1 MNKSEYRN
9 MWVYIEHDGKTV
21 HPVSLELCCEA
32 RRLCDITGEKLAA
45 VIIGS
50 IPADELEKVYACG
63 VDQLIRVSGTG
74 YGYYND
80 DAYTN
85 ALTVLSEKYRPSAI
99 FIGATVNGRDFA
111 PRTAIRL
118 NTGCTSDAMQLEYDR
133 KTGDIR
139 FIEPAVGGK
148 IMAVITFPVMR
159 PQIGTIRPGI
169 FKYAPTGARENVSIT
184 EEVIDFPEEKIR
196 TRILDYVAD
205 EIDPALKLD
214 DADVIVC
221 VGNGLANESD
231 LDRYRELAA
240 LLGGKLGCTRPLFD
254 RGILP
259 YALQIGQSG
268 VMVKPKLYIG
278 FGISGAV
285 NHVAGVGAD
294 MFIAVNKKADAQIFN
309 YCDYGIVGDMNEV
322 CDAMIYEIKQRRA
335 GS

>member
-111 PRTAIRL
+111 PRTAR
-118 NTGCTSDAMQLEYDR
+118 
-133 KTGDIR
+133 
-139 FIEPAVGGK
+139 
-148 IMAVITFPVMR
+148 
-159 PQIGTIRPGI
+159 
-169 FKYAPTGARENVSIT
+169 
-184 EEVIDFPEEKIR
+184 
-196 TRILDYVAD
+196 
-205 EIDPALKLD
+205 
-214 DADVIVC
+214 
-221 VGNGLANESD
+221 
-231 LDRYRELAA
+231 
-240 LLGGKLGCTRPLFD
+240 
-254 RGILP
+254 
-259 YALQIGQSG
+259 
-268 VMVKPKLYIG
+268 
-278 FGISGAV
+278 
-285 NHVAGVGAD
+285 H
-294 MFIAVNKKADAQIFN
+294 
-309 YCDYGIVGDMNEV
+309 
-322 CDAMIYEIKQRRA
+322 
-335 GS
+335 